1 MNLTAPPDVQ
11 RRLLDLHELDTRLLQ
26 LRKRTDDHPLRT
38 QISEAEAGLRELN
51 AATGE
56 LLGRVDDANAEL
68 RRREAEVEVVNARM
82 KRDEALLTQVAS
94 AKDTQGIE
102 SELAAL
108 VKRKSDLEDLE
119 LGAMEDAEAAQAAL
133 DAHERTRRD
142 ARNRLDT
149 LKTELEQQ
157 LSALEQ
163 QRVSTIEQRAA
174 LVSEL
179 PDDLVALYER
189 QRERYGAGA
198 SLLRRRVSSAS
209 GFELTGNDLQ
219 IVRSA
224 SPDAVLLCPDS
235 QAILIR
241 TEESGL

>member
-11 RRLLDLHELDTRLLQ
+11 RRLLDLQELDTRLLQ
-26 LRKRTDDHPLRT
+26 LRKRTDDHPLRI
-38 QISEAEAGLRELN
+38 QISEAEAALRELN
-51 AATGE
+51 AAT
-56 LLGRVDDANAEL
+56 GRVDDANAEL

-133 DAHERTRRD
+133 DAHERSRRE

-157 LSALEQ
+157 LGELEQ
-163 QRVSTIEQRAA
+163 QRISTIEQRAA

-198 SLLRRRVSSAS
+198 SLLRGRVSSAS